1 MTDSLLIAI
10 ICSVKVMPIICF
22 FISLACYL
30 LTLTPSV
37 DLHDSGEMVS
47 AVWLLGI
54 SHPPG
59 YPLYCLFGKLWTCLI
74 PFGNIAYRM
83 NIFSAVSASLA
94 VMMVYC
100 ITLKLTTETQRHREE
115 INLKSE
121 RQNPEKNPQITQIF
135 KKIHSVIPALVASF
149 SFAFSRLF
157 WQQATFA
164 EKYTLNAFFLSL
176 LIFILL
182 KWQEAIRS
190 PKNPKSKIQSLRLLY
205 LFAFLLGLSFCH
217 HLQTI
222 FIVPSAIFL
231 IVTTLRRSKIKFSIF
246 NFQFLIFNFLLPLSL
261 YLYLPIRASTH
272 PAANWGSPDTLTRF
286 INHITAKEY
295 GHYFAPS
302 NQWLTN
308 LINHIW
314 QFFPHQFTLPLL
326 IIGLVGAGFLWTKN
340 RRLFIFF
347 FLIILC
353 DILNS
358 IRYSIHNIEDYYIP
372 TFLVLGIFIGYAFY
386 SFSLLIPKKRL
397 SFLFW
402 LLASGFWLL
411 PFLTNYYP
419 CNRDRDFY
427 SYDYGLNI
435 LRPLQNNGILLI
447 MGDTFAFPLWYLHF
461 VERARDD
468 VSLIDKL
475 ELRYDWYCEQM
486 KEMYPELGFSYAENK
501 TASPDLIST
510 RFLDIVAKNGK
521 TRPIY
526 VPLPFAEEAK
536 AGYDLIPEGICHR
549 IVSKDADVISEI
561 KKGEFSFK
569 IRDTGVFMEERT
581 RNNWDN
587 YFIGYESRAGFLAE
601 RRFYDEAIPYYRK
614 VLALDGKRMSSLYSL
629 GLVYKDKG
637 ELDEA
642 EKIFLGLGDRA
653 DGHYGLG
660 MVYQKKASFDKAI
673 LEYKRAIELDSTKI
687 FLHHSLGAVL
697 LEMGRYEEAVSAFK
711 GAIPFQPNDPSTYYN
726 LGITYWKMGRLN
738 EAIAAYRKVLELNPS
753 FPSAS
758 ANLQTLLGE

>member
-1 MTDSLLIAI
+1 MMA
-10 ICSVKVMPIICF
+10 IICF

-37 DLHDSGEMVS
+37 DLHDSGEMVA

-59 YPLYCLFGKLWTCLI
+59 YPLYCLVGKLWTSLI

-83 NIFSAVSASLA
+83 NIFSAVAASFA
-94 VMMVYC
+94 VMFVYL
-100 ITLKLTTETQRHREE
+100 ITLKLISFQFAIRNSQFA
-115 INLKSE
+115 IISSF
-121 RQNPEKNPQITQIF
+121 I
-135 KKIHSVIPALVASF
+135 ASMV
-149 SFAFSRLF
+149 FAFSRIF

-182 KWQEAIRS
+182 KWQES
-190 PKNPKSKIQSLRLLY
+190 QKSKVKSQKYLY
-205 LFAFLLGLSFCH
+205 LFTFVTGLSFAH

-231 IVTTLRRSKIKFSIF
+231 ILTTLWNHRDTETQRKKKNPLDSQISQIFSIRNSQSAIR
-246 NFQFLIFNFLLPLSL
+246 NFFILFAFPLSL

-302 NQWLTN
+302 QQWFGN
-308 LINHIW
+308 FISHIT
-314 QFFPHQFTLPLL
+314 QFFSHQFTLPLL
-326 IIGLVGAGFLWTKN
+326 IIGLAGAGFLFAKN

-347 FLIILC
+347 SLIILC
-353 DILNS
+353 DILSS
-358 IRYSIHNIEDYYIP
+358 IRYAIHNIEDYYIP
-372 TFLVLGIFIGYAFY
+372 TFLVLSIFIGYAVY
-386 SFSLLIPKKRL
+386 SFGFFLSKRL
-397 SFLFW
+397 STFYS
-402 LLASGFWLL
+402 LLSTLIITL
-411 PFLTNYYP
+411 PFLTNYYC
-419 CNRDRDFY
+419 CNRGRDFY
-427 SYDYGLNI
+427 SYDYGMNI

-475 ELRYDWYCEQM
+475 ELRYDWYCKQM
-486 KEMYPELGFSYAENK
+486 KEIYPELEFAWTENR
-501 TASPDLIST
+501 TSSPELIGT
-510 RFLDIVAKNGK
+510 RFLDIVKKNGQD
-521 TRPIY
+521 RPIY
-526 VPLPFAEEAK
+526 VPLPFADEAR
-536 AGYDLIPEGICHR
+536 AGYELIPEGICHR
-549 IVSKDADVISEI
+549 IISKGADTALEM

-569 IRDTGVFMEERT
+569 IRATGVFMEERT

-601 RRFYDEAIPYYRK
+601 RRFYDEAIGYYHK
-614 VLALDGKRMSSLYSL
+614 ALTLDPKRPGSLYSL

-642 EKIFLGLGDRA
+642 EKIFKELGNRA

-660 MVYQKKASFDKAI
+660 MIYQKKGEFSKAI
-673 LEYKRAIELDSTKI
+673 LEYKKAIELDPTKI

-697 LEMGRYEEAVSAFK
+697 LEMEDYEGAVSAFK
-711 GAIPFQPNDPSTYYN
+711 GAISYQPNDPSTYYN
-726 LGITYWKMGRLN
+726 LGITYWKMGKID
-738 EAIAAYRKVLELNPS
+738 EAISAYRKVLELNPN
-753 FPSAS
+753 FPGASAS
-758 ANLQTLLGE
+758 LQTLLDRN

>member
-1 MTDSLLIAI
+1 MKLI
-10 ICSVKVMPIICF
+10 PF
-22 FISLACYL
+22 FIALSCYL

-59 YPLYCLFGKLWTCLI
+59 YPLYCLFGKLWTGII

-83 NIFSAVSASLA
+83 NIFSAVAASLA
-94 VMMVYC
+94 AMFVYLITRKLIPHPSSLIPSFIASMV
-100 ITLKLTTETQRHREE
+100 
-115 INLKSE
+115 
-121 RQNPEKNPQITQIF
+121 
-135 KKIHSVIPALVASF
+135 
-149 SFAFSRLF
+149 FAFSRIF

-182 KWQEAIRS
+182 KWQKAVQGSKFKVQGSE
-190 PKNPKSKIQSLRLLY
+190 NPKHRTLNIEHRTYLY
-205 LFAFLLGLSFCH
+205 LFAFVIGLSFTH

-231 IVTTLRRSKIKFSIF
+231 ILTTLWNHRDTETQRKKKNPQISQISQIFSIRNSQSAIR
-246 NFQFLIFNFLLPLSL
+246 NFFILFAFPLSL

-295 GHYFAPS
+295 GHYFAPTD
-302 NQWLTN
+302 QWLSN
-308 LINHIW
+308 LISHIS
-314 QFFPHQFTLPLL
+314 QFFSHQFTLPLL
-326 IIGLVGAGFLWTKN
+326 IIGLIGAGFLFAKN
-340 RRLFIFF
+340 KKLFVFF
-347 FLIILC
+347 SLIILC

-358 IRYSIHNIEDYYIP
+358 IRYTIHNIEDYYIP
-372 TFLVLGIFIGYAFY
+372 TFLVLSIFIGYAVY
-386 SFSLLIPKKRL
+386 SFGFFLSKRL
-397 SFLFW
+397 STFYFL
-402 LLASGFWLL
+402 LSTLIITL
-411 PFLTNYYP
+411 PFLSNYYC
-419 CNRDRDFY
+419 CNRGRDFY
-427 SYDYGLNI
+427 SYDYGMNI

-475 ELRYDWYCEQM
+475 ELRYDWYCGQM
-486 KEMYPELGFSYAENK
+486 KEMYPELGFAWTENR
-501 TASPDLIST
+501 TASPELIGT
-510 RFLDIVAKNGK
+510 RFLDIVNKNGFA
-521 TRPIY
+521 RPIY

-549 IVSKDADVISEI
+549 IISKGADTALEI

-569 IRDTGVFMEERT
+569 IRNTGVFMEERT

-601 RRFYDEAIPYYRK
+601 RRFYDEAIGYYHK
-614 VLALDGKRMSSLYSL
+614 ALILDPKRPGSLYSL

-642 EKIFLGLGDRA
+642 LKIFKALGDRA

-660 MVYQKKASFDKAI
+660 MVYQKRGEFDKAI
-673 LEYKRAIELDSTKI
+673 LEYKKAIELDPTKI

-697 LEMGRYEEAVSAFK
+697 LEMGNYEEAVSAFK
-711 GAIPFQPNDPSTYYN
+711 GAISYQPNDPSTYYN
-726 LGITYWKMGRLN
+726 LGITYWKMGKTD
-738 EAIAAYRKVLELNPS
+738 EAISAYRKVLELNPS
-753 FPSAS
+753 FPGASAS
-758 ANLQTLLGE
+758 LQSLLGIPRINQPFQKSG